1 MDHKFRATL
10 PSQSTAD
17 HARFSLGGIVTEL
30 SICTL
35 FPDDPITLSNRD
47 NVDVSIFRHVDYPGR
62 EHTAFVLALALA
74 QGATMGAGL

>member
-1 MDHKFRATL
+1 MSESEPDARAL
-10 PSQSTAD
+10 VAGHGDFAAGLVSAVSQITGRGDA
-17 HARFSLGGIVTEL
+17 FV
-30 SICTL
+30 
-35 FPDDPITLSNRD
+35 TLSNRD